1 MAARRLDFRDV
12 SGRRPELNPDFM
24 GEFPNNSAPWLRIDR
39 RFCERGRDLLR
50 FTAPGRDGADYRP
63 AIALSVLIC
72 LLGIGLAG
80 NRKLEPEPTN
90 WTPVVSRLIQ
100 DHHDPAQVE
109 ALFLRPEV
117 RFDPGPARSKLGGRF
132 QAKFKAR
139 RIREIQTALNRL
151 GFSAGEADGLIGP
164 RTRRA
169 MEAFQRAHRLR
180 IDYRPTVLLLKR
192 LQAAESGQP
201 LPAALEAGPRFNTA
215 LLHPQRLAEGRS
227 FLARHAQ
234 MLEGV
239 ERQYGLPPELAT
251 AILSVETRNGAYLG
265 HRSSFVTL
273 ASLALCRDF
282 EVVKPLFV
290 EESLNRERLRWL
302 RRHSVEIADWAYREL
317 KALLEYAR
325 SNQADPVEMVGS
337 IHGAIGICQ
346 FMPSNIKHYG
356 VDGDG
361 NGVIDLFNVKD
372 ALFSMANYLRQHGW
386 RQRLSRRRQSR
397 VIYRYNHSWTYVN
410 TVLELAERLG
420 GDGSSS

>member
-1 MAARRLDFRDV
+1 MAARRLDFRGV
-12 SGRRPELNPDFM
+12 SGRRLELNPDFM
-24 GEFPNNSAPWLRIDR
+24 GEFPKNSAPWLRIDR
-39 RFCERGRDLLR
+39 RFCERDGPFEIHCSGTRRRRLQTRYRVVRVDL
-50 FTAPGRDGADYRP
+50 P
-63 AIALSVLIC
+63 AGDR
-72 LLGIGLAG
+72 LG
-80 NRKLEPEPTN
+80 RKLEAGAGADQ
-90 WTPVVSRLIQ
+90 L
-100 DHHDPAQVE
+100 DPGGVTLDPGPPRPGTVE

-117 RFDPGPARSKLGGRF
+117 QFDPGPIRSKLGGRF
-132 QAKFKAR
+132 QAKFQAR

-234 MLEGV
+234 MLQGV

-265 HRSSFVTL
+265 RRSSFVTL

-282 EVVKPLFV
+282 EVVKPLFA

-346 FMPSNIKHYG
+346 FMPTNIKHYG

-386 RQRLSRRRQSR
+386 RERLSRRRQSR